1 MYAIIAPG
9 EWHWL
14 YIAYNECM
22 NPLAQRK
29 LDKRTLNFGT
39 QAKCKG
45 GFD

>member
-1 MYAIIAPG
+1 MNSIIAQVV
-9 EWHWL
+9 WHWL
-14 YIAYNECM
+14 YIAYNEYM

-29 LDKRTLNFGT
+29 LDKITLNFGT